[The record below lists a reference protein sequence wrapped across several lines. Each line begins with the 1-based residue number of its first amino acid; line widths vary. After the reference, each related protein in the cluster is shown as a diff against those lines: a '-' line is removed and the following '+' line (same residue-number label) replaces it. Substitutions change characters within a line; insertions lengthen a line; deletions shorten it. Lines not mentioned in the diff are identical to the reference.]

1 MKVITY
7 TAIRENLAQTMDEVI
22 DNHDT
27 VIITRN
33 RDRSVVM
40 MSLEDYN
47 SWQETNY
54 LLSSPPNAKRL
65 LRSIA
70 ELEKGKGRVKKL
82 VEK

>member
-1 MKVITY
+1 MKAMTY

-54 LLSSPPNAKRL
+54 LLSSPANAKRL
-65 LRSIA
+65 LRSIE
-70 ELEKGKGRVKKL
+70 ELEKGKGKVKKL